1 MEFQGLARC
10 EKRPAKW
17 RDSAPLE
24 APIFCVFSPTLLA
37 RFPRRKR
44 SRRVQIGR
52 VGWENRLA
60 NRRRRRSCPRPAKR
74 GEGSRLHQQ
83 SRAGEGRDKLP
94 LTPTL
99 SPLRGAREH
108 TEIAA
113 CESRLPRPR
122 LCSFHLSRH
131 HLEHLRLAFDLR
143 EDRAIAPAH
152 PGFPPPPP

>member
-17 RDSAPLE
+17 RGSAPLA

-44 SRRVQIGR
+44 SRRVQRVASR
-52 VGWENRLA
+52 VGKSSRKCC
-60 NRRRRRSCPRPAKR
+60 RRRSCPRPAKR

-113 CESRLPRPR
+113 CHSRLPRR
-122 LCSFHLSRH
+122 GYVRCTS
-131 HLEHLRLAFDLR
+131 
-143 EDRAIAPAH
+143 
-152 PGFPPPPP
+152 PGNTSNTSALPSISAKTAAS